1 MSKFEPAQVNFG
13 TSPIYRMVKERSLHL
28 SLSVSRTVS
37 EVNRSLL
44 LSLQSMARHLRE
56 SMGSSKIHLS
66 LNRLKWVM

>member
-56 SMGSSKIHLS
+56 SMG
-66 LNRLKWVM
+66 